1 METKPHDCGPQSLP
15 ILSPHPF
22 CPQAPDGCPGQGET
36 DLGPAPWELRPAGEV
51 MGTHV
56 ALGTIMEVAQALSHL
71 PVGLMLPDETGL
83 PHLQEG
89 AHSRAETRM
98 LQASGAPLS
107 TPGVHEP

>member
-1 METKPHDCGPQSLP
+1 MTVDRSPYRSSLRIPFAPRPRMGAQDKVKQTWALPHQ
-15 ILSPHPF
+15 LS
-22 CPQAPDGCPGQGET
+22 
-36 DLGPAPWELRPAGEV
+36 EV

-89 AHSRAETRM
+89 AHSRAETGM